1 MWIQVVKSLTLPIV
15 SALFSTAAWAA
26 DCQVIDFLFGQAT
39 PESQAMVELMNG
51 ESTNDSLREELKV
64 QLSRSGCIAVLSEV
78 PTRQVAT
85 LAWFFRTAAETA
97 NEIKGHT
104 QVFSRAFERTM
115 PAGCEKME
123 ALDAET
129 RLLQCYGYE
138 PEERTVRAGGA
149 YTLVTYYAG
158 SGINLV
164 EALKEAGQVT
174 EHALTYQESVLER
187 AVEIH
192 GLKHILVAVKES
204 LLLTRGQAHGGLVLL
219 ASGFA
224 PSLTDPLLWMRKV
237 GPVRNQQAEKIV
249 AAALF
254 LHARDLA
261 YADVN
266 VGGDKIVQ
274 RSTFKRPRSVTLIGY
289 DLESRLDAAMAEQG
303 FEFSDGEWRDGSRAP

>member
-1 MWIQVVKSLTLPIV
+1 MWTQVGKSLTLALV

-51 ESTNDSLREELKV
+51 ESTNDSLREELEV

-85 LAWFFRTAAETA
+85 LAWFFRSAGETA
-97 NEIKGHT
+97 GEIKGQT
-104 QVFSRAFERTM
+104 QVFSRTLERTM
-115 PAGCEKME
+115 PAGCETME

-138 PEERTVRAGGA
+138 PEGRTVRDGGA
-149 YTLVTYYAG
+149 YALVTYYAG
-158 SGINLV
+158 SGSTLTA
-164 EALKEAGQVT
+164 ALQEAGRVT
-174 EHALTYQESVLER
+174 EHALTYEESVVER
-187 AVEIH
+187 AVEIN
-192 GLKHILVAVKES
+192 GLKHILVAVNES
-204 LLLTRGQAHGGLVLL
+204 LLLTSDQAQGGRVLL
-219 ASGFA
+219 ASGFV
-224 PSLTDPLLWMRKV
+224 PSLTDPWLWMRKV
-237 GPVRNQQAEKIV
+237 GSVRNQRAEKIV

-274 RSTFKRPRSVTLIGY
+274 RSTFKRPMSVTLIGY

-303 FEFSDGEWRDGSRAP
+303 FEFSDGEWRNVSRAP